1 MFSQGE
7 ECSDVRYIENGVI
20 ELSVYST
27 KGKRAVLELLGRGD
41 FFGEECLLRPFRH
54 RAAAIA
60 LMPSSIIA
68 IKRRIMS
75 EIVTRDRSVSV
86 HFIDYL
92 LARTQRVEDDL
103 VDHIL
108 NSSEKRLARI
118 LLLLA
123 QYTGRTV
130 KPSVM
135 ENISQEM
142 LADMVGTTRSR
153 INYFMNKFRKLGFIR
168 YNGELTIRQS
178 LIKVLR
184 D

>member
-1 MFSQGE
+1 VFSQGE
-7 ECSDVRYIENGVI
+7 ECTDVRYIENGVI
-20 ELSVYST
+20 ELSVCST

-41 FFGEECLLRPFRH
+41 FFGEECLLHPFRH

-68 IKRRIMS
+68 IKRRIVLEM
-75 EIVTRDRSVSV
+75 VTRNHSVSV
-86 HFIDYL
+86 HFINYL
-92 LARTQRVEDDL
+92 LARTRRVEDDL

-123 QYTGRTV
+123 QYTGHTV
-130 KPSVM
+130 TPSVM

-168 YNGELTIRQS
+168 YNGGLTIRQS